1 MIFSGIDNGDG
12 SENYPP
18 VAVLGDGNDGDD
30 PPVEMLDD
38 EDGAVGER
46 LSTKRKSTTA
56 EWHVTTL
63 GTLGLNKLS
72 DPSW

>member
-56 EWHVTTL
+56 E
-63 GTLGLNKLS
+63 
-72 DPSW
+72 